1 MSLIFQGELG
11 ELRQQILSLLEHPTD
26 VTPVVNKLSFAQC
39 IYVLSVYRVEAL
51 RSVYIENYVY
61 DYGPC
66 LSMLMNLKNLVVL
79 YC

>member
-1 MSLIFQGELG
+1 MKSSLYSVLEERQTKISLIFQGELG

-51 RSVYIENYVY
+51 RLVCIENYIY
-61 DYGPC
+61 D
-66 LSMLMNLKNLVVL
+66 
-79 YC
+79 